1 MIFHITMSV
10 VHNFSNKVVLI
21 TGGTGALGRALVK
34 KFITSGATTISSY
47 RDEEE
52 AEKLKSANNKVELV
66 NLDIT
71 KEEQILKM
79 IPILIAKFG
88 KIDILVNVV
97 GGYLGGKNITE
108 LGENDWDTMM
118 NLNLK
123 SAFLISKHVI
133 PNMKSSRNGGKLVH
147 ISSRTGIK
155 SDGYDSAYAASK
167 AGLIRLVESMS
178 QEFKG
183 YHINVNCILPSTI
196 DTEANRR
203 AMPKADFSKWLLT
216 EDLASVVLFLCSS
229 NSKVINGAAIPT
241 YGLS

>member
-10 VHNFSNKVVLI
+10 VCNFSNKVVLI

-34 KFITSGATTISSY
+34 KFITSGATTISSH

-52 AEKLKSANNKVELV
+52 GEKLKSTYNKVELI

-79 IPILIAKFG
+79 IPILVEKFG
-88 KIDILVNVV
+88 TIDILVNVV

-133 PNMKSSRNGGKLVH
+133 PNMKSSGNGGKLVH

-178 QEFKG
+178 QELKG
-183 YHINVNCILPSTI
+183 YDINVNCILPSTI

-216 EDLASVVLFLCSS
+216 EDLANVVLFLCSS
-229 NSKVINGAAIPT
+229 DSKVINGAAIPT

>member
-1 MIFHITMSV
+1 
-10 VHNFSNKVVLI
+10 
-21 TGGTGALGRALVK
+21 
-34 KFITSGATTISSY
+34 
-47 RDEEE
+47 
-52 AEKLKSANNKVELV
+52 
-66 NLDIT
+66 
-71 KEEQILKM
+71 
-79 IPILIAKFG
+79 
-88 KIDILVNVV
+88 
-97 GGYLGGKNITE
+97 
-108 LGENDWDTMM
+108 MM

-133 PNMKSSRNGGKLVH
+133 PNMKSSGNGGKLVH

-178 QEFKG
+178 HELKG
-183 YHINVNCILPSTI
+183 YDINVNCILPSTI

-216 EDLASVVLFLCSS
+216 EDLANVVLFLCSS
-229 NSKVINGAAIPT
+229 DSKVINGAAIPT

>member
-1 MIFHITMSV
+1 MSV
-10 VHNFSNKVVLI
+10 VYNFSNKVVLI

-34 KFITSGATTISSY
+34 KFITSGAATISSY

-52 AEKLKSANNKVELV
+52 AEKLKSTNNKVELV

-79 IPILIAKFG
+79 ISILVTKFG

-133 PNMKSSRNGGKLVH
+133 P
-147 ISSRTGIK
+147 
-155 SDGYDSAYAASK
+155 
-167 AGLIRLVESMS
+167 
-178 QEFKG
+178 
-183 YHINVNCILPSTI
+183 
-196 DTEANRR
+196 
-203 AMPKADFSKWLLT
+203 
-216 EDLASVVLFLCSS
+216 
-229 NSKVINGAAIPT
+229 
-241 YGLS
+241 

>member
-1 MIFHITMSV
+1 MSV
-10 VHNFSNKVVLI
+10 VYNFSNKVVLI

-47 RDEEE
+47 HDEKE
-52 AEKLKSANNKVELV
+52 AEKLKSTNNKVELIK
-66 NLDIT
+66 LDIT

-88 KIDILVNVV
+88 TIDILVNVV

-108 LGENDWDTMM
+108 LGENDWETMM

-133 PNMKSSRNGGKLVH
+133 PNMRSSGNGGKVVH
-147 ISSRTGIK
+147 ISSRTGLK

-183 YHINVNCILPSTI
+183 YDININCVLPSTI

-216 EDLASVVLFLCSS
+216 KDLANVVLFLCASD
-229 NSKVINGAAIPT
+229 SKVINGAAIPT